1 MNSYR
6 KGLFTVLAVLMLCT
20 LDGIAA
26 IAEEPAGSATAAEEP
41 ADSTLAR
48 PATNADLATATPA
61 TTSDPATATP
71 AATADLATATPAV
84 TSDSAT
90 ATSAT
95 TSDALPPAPDPQQ
108 SAAASADDGWR
119 FTIAIY
125 GWFAG
130 VHGTVGVDGH
140 DAGIHV
146 PFSDLFHYLKGIIP
160 IAVEADKGR
169 FVMPVDF
176 LWMKLGD
183 DKGLPLTDLDQASI
197 NIHLT
202 QSILTPKIGYR
213 LVDADHF
220 KIDALGGIRY
230 WHVGDNLTLEPSGI
244 GDSRSANWV
253 DGLGGARFTVPFN
266 EKVSIIISGD
276 AGGGGAN
283 LDYQVLGLLNFK
295 FTQHFGIGLGWR
307 YLDVDY
313 RPGNHQFVYDVAISG
328 ALAGFTYDFGGKPPV
343 PVSASCSAQ
352 PTEVWSGDPVRVTAT
367 GANFNPKHTV
377 TYGWTGNG
385 GKLADANAQTAT
397 VDTTGM
403 TPGSYSAVATITDP
417 KEKKNN
423 SATCAANFTIKQPQP
438 PQVSCSANPTT
449 IAIGQPATITM
460 TATDPQGWPM
470 TYSWSATGGQVSG
483 SGTSATVTA
492 TNSDAGNTIT
502 VTGTA
507 TDTRANLSA
516 SCTASVN
523 VPPVVKCVNIEDWG
537 ECTFE
542 KNPKKPWR
550 VDNDC
555 KDVLDKLSLRLQQM
569 PNGKL
574 NVVGYTDQVDE
585 VNEQTLGAQRSVNVK
600 YYLVTDGPNK
610 VDAGRVQ
617 PRQGGTK
624 GKATHFYFV
633 PEGNLCGG
641 QLEEGTTVD
650 ESAGAAAIA

>member
-1 MNSYR
+1 MNSYP
-6 KGLFTVLAVLMLCT
+6 KLCLAAFSAIILSPLFCMPVVAQ
-20 LDGIAA
+20 GP
-26 IAEEPAGSATAAEEP
+26 AELS
-41 ADSTLAR
+41 
-48 PATNADLATATPA
+48 TATPA
-61 TTSDPATATP
+61 TTAEA
-71 AATADLATATPAV
+71 
-84 TSDSAT
+84 
-90 ATSAT
+90 
-95 TSDALPPAPDPQQ
+95 DALPPAADGLPPAPQPQQ
-108 SAAASADDGWR
+108 SAASDPDDGWR
-119 FTIAIY
+119 GTIAFY

-130 VHGTVGVDGH
+130 VHGTVGALGH

-183 DKGLPLTDLDQASI
+183 DKGIPFNELNQTSV

-202 QSILTPKIGYR
+202 QSILTPKVGYR
-213 LVDADHF
+213 LVDAEHF

-230 WHVGDNLTLEPSGI
+230 WYIGQNLTLEPSGI
-244 GDSRSANWV
+244 GNSRSANWV
-253 DGLGGARFTVPFN
+253 DGLGGARFTVPLS
-266 EKVSIIISGD
+266 EKASIIISGD

-295 FTQHFGIGLGWR
+295 FTQHFGLGLGWR

-313 RPGNHQFVYDVAISG
+313 RPGNHQFVYDTAISG
-328 ALAGFTYDFGGKPPV
+328 ALAGISYEFGGKPPV
-343 PVSASCSAQ
+343 PPSASCSAQ
-352 PTEVWSGDPVRVTAT
+352 PTEVWSGDPVRVSAT

-385 GKLADANAQTAT
+385 GKLMGTNAETAT
-397 VDTTGM
+397 VDTAGLA
-403 TPGSYSAVATITDP
+403 PGSYSAVATITDP

-423 SATCAANFTIKQPQP
+423 SATCTASFSIRQPHP
-438 PQVSCSANPTT
+438 PELSCSANPTT
-449 IAIGQPATITM
+449 IAIGEPATITM

-470 TYSWSATGGQVSG
+470 TYRWSATGGQLSG
-483 SGTSATVTA
+483 GGTTATVTA
-492 TNSDAGNTIT
+492 TNADAGNTIT
-502 VTGTA
+502 ITGTA
-507 TDTRANLSA
+507 TDARANLSGT
-516 SCTASVN
+516 CTASVN
-523 VPPVVKCVNIEDWG
+523 VPAVKTCSTIEDWG

-555 KDVLDKLSLRLQQM
+555 KDTLDKLALRVQQM

-574 NVVGYTDQVDE
+574 DVVGYTNQE
-585 VNEQTLGAQRSVNVK
+585 ESVNMQQLGSQRSVNVK
-600 YYLVTDGPNK
+600 YYLTTDGPTK
-610 VDAGRVQ
+610 VDASRVQ
-617 PRQGGTK
+617 PRAGGAK
-624 GKATHFYFV
+624 GQATHFYFV

-650 ESAGAAAIA
+650 ERAVQPQSRNAPAPTKKHKKAAAAPSGN

>member
-1 MNSYR
+1 MKFSR
-6 KGLFTVLAVLMLCT
+6 KTFLGVFVGLALSLLFSLPAFAQ
-20 LDGIAA
+20 GP
-26 IAEEPAGSATAAEEP
+26 AEVS
-41 ADSTLAR
+41 
-48 PATNADLATATPA
+48 
-61 TTSDPATATP
+61 TATP
-71 AATADLATATPAV
+71 AATPDSSPDA
-84 TSDSAT
+84 TSDG
-90 ATSAT
+90 
-95 TSDALPPAPDPQQ
+95 LPPAPQPQQ
-108 SAAASADDGWR
+108 SAAADPGDGWR
-119 FTIAIY
+119 GTVAIY

-130 VHGTVGVDGH
+130 VHGTVGVGGH

-183 DKGLPLTDLDQASI
+183 DKGLPLTDLTQRSI

-230 WHVGDNLTLEPSGI
+230 WYVGDNLTLEPSGI
-244 GDSRSANWV
+244 GGSRSANWV

-276 AGGGGAN
+276 AGAGGAN

-295 FTQHFGIGLGWR
+295 FTQHFGLGLGWR

-313 RPGNHQFVYDVAISG
+313 RPSNHQFVYDVAISG
-328 ALAGFTYDFGGKPPV
+328 ALAGFSYDFGGKPPV

-352 PTEVWSGDPVRVTAT
+352 PTEVWSGDPVKVTAT

-385 GKLADANAQTAT
+385 GKLSDANAQTAT
-397 VDTTGM
+397 VDTAGM
-403 TPGSYSAVATITDP
+403 APGGYSATATITDP

-423 SATCAANFTIKQPQP
+423 SATCTASFGIKQPQP

-449 IAIGQPATITM
+449 IALGEPSTITM
-460 TATDPQGWPM
+460 TATDPQGWPL
-470 TYSWSATGGQVSG
+470 TYSWSATGGQLSG
-483 SGTSATVTA
+483 SGTTATLTA
-492 TNSDAGNTIT
+492 TNADAGNTIT

-507 TDTRANLSA
+507 TDARANLSA
-516 SCTASVN
+516 SCTASVT

-555 KDVLDKLSLRLQQM
+555 KDTLDKLSLRLQQM

-574 NVVGYTDQVDE
+574 DVVGYTDEKESVS
-585 VNEQTLGAQRSVNVK
+585 EQTLGSQRSVNVK
-600 YYLVTDGPNK
+600 YYLTTDGPTK
-610 VDAGRVQ
+610 VDVGRIQ
-617 PRQGGTK
+617 PRQGGAK
-624 GKATHFYFV
+624 GQATHFYFV

-650 ESAGAAAIA
+650 ETQVHGQSRMAAPAPKKKGKKAAAAPSGN